1 MNEVFGHKLT
11 SDTLAGLFWLRV
23 TGAPDEAGFRFERRS
38 FTFAE
43 MAAMVNRV
51 RRALRRDGAGH
62 GANIATFMYNSPWL
76 LAIFLACAMERM
88 VFCPINVA
96 LRRDDLG
103 YVLRD
108 LEPFAV
114 VVDRELETIFR
125 SAEFDSLTPRRLV
138 AGGSFNAWLAEAG
151 GPGAA
156 PEAQPGDPLCIIYS
170 GGTTGLPKGIVMPQF
185 APVGAALR
193 FNEIARFGAR
203 ETYFSVLQLS
213 HAWTPLIALPF
224 CLYFGHIFC
233 FWKWWSASQFVDMAR
248 YFNATIVDPFAGMVA
263 TLVQTPPR
271 PEDASLRSLRLIAGL
286 GGMEPVATRLRS
298 EYEKRF
304 GSMTFELYGFTEAT
318 GLVARETEGTP
329 RKFGSSGKVS
339 EWYDVAVVG
348 EDEVPLPPGQS
359 GEILVRPKVPFTVGL
374 GYHNKPEVTVATW
387 RNLWIHTGDLGYF
400 DEDGY
405 LFFVGRKS
413 HFLRRKGELVSA
425 AEVEN
430 VLMSFPG
437 VVEVSVVAAQSD
449 LGEDEVRACVV
460 SRDPAF
466 DPQAL
471 VDFCRQRIAAFKVP
485 RYIDVMDSLPRSGAK
500 REIERFRLKERDI
513 ALAWDGVASA
523 RKKNVRGGLER

>member
-1 MNEVFGHKLT
+1 MNEVFGLKLA

-23 TGAPDEAGFRFERRS
+23 TQTPDEVGLRFERES
-38 FTFAE
+38 FSFAQ
-43 MAAMVNRV
+43 MATMVNRV
-51 RRALRRDGAGH
+51 RRALRRDGAEA
-62 GANIATFMYNSPWL
+62 GAHVATFMYNSPWL
-76 LAIFLACAMERM
+76 LAVFLACALERM

-108 LEPFAV
+108 LNPFAV
-114 VVDRELETIFR
+114 IADAELEGIFR
-125 SAEFDSLTPRRLV
+125 SAEYDALTPRRLV
-138 AGGSFNAWLAEAG
+138 VGGSFDKWLAQADG
-151 GPGAA
+151 FGAA

-185 APVGAALR
+185 APIGAALR
-193 FNEIARFGAR
+193 FNEIAAFGAR
-203 ETYFSVLQLS
+203 ETYFSALQIS

-224 CLYFGHIFC
+224 CLYFGHTFC
-233 FWKWWSASQFVDMAR
+233 FWKRWSASQFVDMAG
-248 YFNATIVDPFAGMVA
+248 YFKATIVDPFAGMVA
-263 TLVQTPPR
+263 TLLQTAPR
-271 PEDASLRSLRLIAGL
+271 PEDAALSRVRLIAGL
-286 GGMEPVATRLRS
+286 GGMEPVATRLRA

-304 GSMTFELYGFTEAT
+304 GSATFELYGFTEAT
-318 GLVARETEGTP
+318 GLVANETEATS

-339 EWYDVAVVG
+339 QWYDVAVVG
-348 EDEVPLPPGQS
+348 ADDVPLLPGQS

-405 LFFVGRKS
+405 LFFAGRKS

-425 AEVEN
+425 TEVEN

-437 VVEVSVVAAQSD
+437 VVEAGVIAAQSD

-460 SRDPAF
+460 TRDPAF
-466 DPQAL
+466 DPQQL
-471 VDFCRQRIAAFKVP
+471 VDFCRERIAAFKVP

-513 ALAWDGVASA
+513 ALAWDGA
-523 RKKNVRGGLER
+523 RKNQ